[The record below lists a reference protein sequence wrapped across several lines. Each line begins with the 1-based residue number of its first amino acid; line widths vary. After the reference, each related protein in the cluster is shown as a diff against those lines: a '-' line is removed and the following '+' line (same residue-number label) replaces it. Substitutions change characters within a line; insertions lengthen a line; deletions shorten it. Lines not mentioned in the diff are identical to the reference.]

1 MKRRANS
8 LLALLSF
15 LILNSLASYAQKE
28 IAWLWRKEGREEWSA
43 VQLGAK
49 FKMREGEKGWLK
61 AWISIPTRIDGKGTK
76 GYPVALYISTSEGGE
91 IFIDGV
97 LQSRYDNDHPGG
109 ALLSRKAVPGE
120 RHLVEIKVFGPVEGE
135 REVGFEQA
143 ELKVLSKEKVEKPC
157 DIYINLRKFEGD
169 LPRPLA
175 GLSQGGGMPDYNPET
190 VKALLPLRPRFFRMD
205 NVLTS
210 VVKEENGKLI
220 YDWSD
225 FDRRVDF
232 IYQTGAEPILC
243 LSYMP
248 IPFDAI
254 PDPDRHSAPKSY
266 KLWED
271 LCYRAAKR
279 CIERGK
285 RVRYW
290 EVWNEA
296 NAGWLKP
303 PPSENLL
310 EAYLKL
316 YEASVR
322 GIKRAD
328 PQAFIGGPCNAS
340 GPWDYSPERPYCVN
354 GETFMEGLIRFC
366 AQRNLPLDFITWHEY
381 FHPPKVYIEEME
393 KTKALLN
400 KYPSV
405 KRRVKGFFI
414 TEFNY
419 AWWHDFSQDNE
430 IGASWVANNVIRSAI
445 PAGIDVLCF
454 FYVKDGDNRFR
465 GSWGLLMGGNL
476 PKPSYF
482 VYQLFA
488 MMEKKRLEI
497 KGGDEDI
504 CAIASSDDKGKRI
517 TIMIVHFPERYGIP
531 RRVNLTINPLPKNL
545 WGGESR
551 LYLVDAKHNN
561 LFHDASVRKLECTY
575 NGKIPKSN
583 SWEIHTLLLPNSVAL
598 LELTAP
604 KNSQASRGFSL
615 NLFKNKRE

>member
-97 LQSRYDNDHPGG
+97 LQSRYDNDHPGA
-109 ALLSRKAVPGE
+109 ALLSRKAVHGE

-454 FYVKDGDNRFR
+454 FYVKDGDNKFR

>member
-1 MKRRANS
+1 MIRKAGS
-8 LLALLSF
+8 LLLFLLL
-15 LILNSLASYAQKE
+15 LILNPLVFDAQRE
-28 IAWLWRKEGREEWSA
+28 ITWLWRKEGEERWRN
-43 VQLGAK
+43 VEPGAK
-49 FKMREGEKGWLK
+49 FKMKEGEKGWLRV
-61 AWISIPTRIDGKGTK
+61 WINIPARIEGKETK
-76 GYPVALYISTSEGGE
+76 GCPVALYISTSEGGE
-91 IFIDGV
+91 IYVDGN
-97 LQSRYDNDHPGG
+97 LQSRYDNDHPGA
-109 ALLSRKAVPGE
+109 ALLTRKAIPGE

-135 REVGFEQA
+135 KEVGFDQA
-143 ELKVLSKEKVEKPC
+143 ELKVLRKEKVEKPC
-157 DIYINLRKFEGD
+157 YIYVNPRKIKGD

-190 VKALLPLRPRFFRMD
+190 AEALLPLHPRFFRMD

-210 VVKEENGKLI
+210 VVREENGKLI

-225 FDRRVDF
+225 LDRRVDF
-232 IYQTGAEPILC
+232 IYKIGAEPILC

-279 CIERGK
+279 CIERGR

-303 PPSENLL
+303 PPGESHL

-328 PQAFIGGPCNAS
+328 PQALIGGPCNAS

-381 FHPPKVYIEEME
+381 FHPPKVYIEEVE

-430 IGASWVANNVIRSAI
+430 IGASWVANNVIRAAI

-465 GSWGLLMGGNL
+465 GSWSLLMGDNL
-476 PKPSYF
+476 PKPSFF

-497 KGGDEDI
+497 IGGDEDI
-504 CAIASSDDKGKRI
+504 CAIASSDDKGRRM
-517 TIMIVHFPERYGIP
+517 TIMLVHFPERYGIP
-531 RRVNLTINPLPKNL
+531 RRVNLIINPLPKNL
-545 WGGESR
+545 WGGKSR

-575 NGKIPKSN
+575 EGEIPKRN
-583 SWEIHTLLLPNSVAL
+583 RWEIHTLLLPNSVAL
-598 LELTAP
+598 LELIAP
-604 KNSQASRGFSL
+604 PKT
-615 NLFKNKRE
+615 

>member
-1 MKRRANS
+1 MIRKAGPFLPF
-8 LLALLSF
+8 LLL
-15 LILNSLASYAQKE
+15 LILNSLFSYSQGE
-28 IAWLWRKEGREEWSA
+28 IAWLWRKEGEERWSIVA
-43 VQLGAK
+43 PGAK
-49 FKMREGEKGWLK
+49 FKMREGEKGWLR
-61 AWISIPTRIDGKGTK
+61 AWISIPAMIEGKEAK
-76 GYPVALYISTSEGGE
+76 GNPVALYIFTSEGGE
-91 IFIDGV
+91 IYVDGD
-97 LQSRYDNDHPGG
+97 LQSRYDNDHPGAG
-109 ALLSRKAVPGE
+109 LLTRKAIPEE

-135 REVGFEQA
+135 KEVSFDQA
-143 ELKVLSKEKVEKPC
+143 ELKVLTQEKVGKPC
-157 DIYINLRKFEGD
+157 YIYVNPRKIKGD

-190 VKALLPLRPRFFRMD
+190 AEALLPLHPRFFRMD

-210 VVKEENGKLI
+210 VVREENGKLI

-232 IYQTGAEPILC
+232 IYKIGAEPILC

-303 PPSENLL
+303 PPGESPL

-328 PQAFIGGPCNAS
+328 PQALIGGPCNAS

-366 AQRNLPLDFITWHEY
+366 AQRDLPLDFITWHEY

-419 AWWHDFSQDNE
+419 AWWHDFPQDNE

-465 GSWGLLMGGNL
+465 GSWGLLMEGNL

-488 MMEKKRLEI
+488 MMEKKRLEV

-531 RRVNLTINPLPKNL
+531 RRVNLIISPLLKNL
-545 WGGESR
+545 WGGESK

-561 LFHDASVRKLECTY
+561 LFHDASVRKLEHTY
-575 NGKIPKSN
+575 RGEIPKRN

-604 KNSQASRGFSL
+604 QTSK
-615 NLFKNKRE
+615 

>member
-1 MKRRANS
+1 MIRKAGPFLPF
-8 LLALLSF
+8 LLL
-15 LILNSLASYAQKE
+15 LILNSLFSYSQRE
-28 IAWLWRKEGREEWSA
+28 IAWLWRKEGEERWSVVA
-43 VQLGAK
+43 PGAK
-49 FKMREGEKGWLK
+49 FKMREGEKGWLR
-61 AWISIPTRIDGKGTK
+61 AWISIPARIEDKEAKGN
-76 GYPVALYISTSEGGE
+76 PVALYISTSEGGE
-91 IFIDGV
+91 IYVDGD
-97 LQSRYDNDHPGG
+97 LQSRYDNDHPGAG
-109 ALLSRKAVPGE
+109 LLTRKAIPGE

-135 REVGFEQA
+135 KEVSFDQA
-143 ELKVLSKEKVEKPC
+143 ELKVLTQEKVGKPC
-157 DIYINLRKFEGD
+157 YIYVNPRKIKGD

-190 VKALLPLRPRFFRMD
+190 AEALLPLHPRFFRMD

-210 VVKEENGKLI
+210 VVREENGKLI

-225 FDRRVDF
+225 FDKRVDF
-232 IYQTGAEPILC
+232 IYTIGAEPILC

-303 PPSENLL
+303 APGESPL

-328 PQAFIGGPCNAS
+328 PQALIGGPCNAS

-366 AQRNLPLDFITWHEY
+366 AQRDLPLDFITWHEY

-419 AWWHDFSQDNE
+419 AWWHDFPQDNE
-430 IGASWVANNVIRSAI
+430 IGASWVANNVIKSAI

-465 GSWGLLMGGNL
+465 GSWGLLMGDNL

-517 TIMIVHFPERYGIP
+517 TIMIVYFPERYGIP
-531 RRVNLTINPLPKNL
+531 RRVNLIISPLPKKF
-545 WGGESR
+545 WGGESK
-551 LYLVDAKHNN
+551 LYLVDAQHNN
-561 LFHDASVRKLECTY
+561 IFHDTSVRKLECTY
-575 NGKIPKSN
+575 RGEIPKQN

-604 KNSQASRGFSL
+604 QTSK
-615 NLFKNKRE
+615 